1 MTGGENT
8 DIGAF
13 LQGQVFMV
21 HHGDVEQA
29 LRKLKGHMIREGI
42 NPGKKKFFEKP
53 SEKSH
58 RRDVEIKK
66 DTICLKAMLS
76 YQNLTLF
83 KSISGLQSQ
92 AKQMGK
98 SIAKSL
104 IKATNYKA
112 KQLECLIFFICKGN
126 QDIGPAKFLRHL

>member
-1 MTGGENT
+1 
-8 DIGAF
+8 
-13 LQGQVFMV
+13 MV

-112 KQLECLIFFICKGN
+112 K
-126 QDIGPAKFLRHL
+126 